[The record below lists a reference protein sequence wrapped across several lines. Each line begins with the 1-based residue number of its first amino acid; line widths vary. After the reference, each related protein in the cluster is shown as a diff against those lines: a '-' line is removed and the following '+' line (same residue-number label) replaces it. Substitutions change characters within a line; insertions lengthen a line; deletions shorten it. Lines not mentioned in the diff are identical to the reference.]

1 MDKKIVDCR
10 GLSCPRPVLETKKV
24 LDEFQGEDVD
34 VILDNETACE
44 NVSLFAAGRNW
55 KVTDISREE
64 KIIRL
69 SLRRQSVEACETN
82 PSPRIKQETF
92 LVYFSSETIGRGD
105 DELGRL
111 LMRSFIKS
119 LSDTP
124 PLPKRMLFLNSGVK
138 LATEGSLVLD
148 ALKEFEARGV
158 EILSCGTCLDYF
170 RLKDK
175 IGVGKVTNMFDII
188 SSLQTFDRVVQP

>member
-24 LDEFQGEDVD
+24 LDEFQGEDID

-55 KVTDISREE
+55 LVNNIIREGE
-64 KIIRL
+64 VIRL
-69 SLRRQSVEACETN
+69 SLRRQSIEACATT
-82 PSPRIKQETF
+82 PSPQAKQETL
-92 LVYFSSETIGRGD
+92 LVYFSSDVIGRGD

-119 LSDTP
+119 LLDTP
-124 PLPKRMLFLNSGVK
+124 PLPERMIFLNSGVK

-175 IGVGKVTNMFDII
+175 LGVGKVTNMFDII
-188 SSLQTFDRVVQP
+188 SSLQTFDKVVQP

>member
-24 LDEFQGEDVD
+24 LDEFQGKDVD

-55 KVTDISREE
+55 LVNN
-64 KIIRL
+64 IIREGEVIHL
-69 SLRRQSVEACETN
+69 SLRRQTVEACEIE
-82 PSPRIKQETF
+82 PSDRTKQETF
-92 LVYFSSETIGRGD
+92 LVYFSSEMIGRGD

-119 LSDTP
+119 LFDTP
-124 PLPKRMLFLNSGVK
+124 PLPKRMIFLNSGVK
-138 LATEGSLVLD
+138 LATEGSPVLD

-158 EILSCGTCLDYF
+158 EIFSCGTCLDYF

-175 IGVGKVTNMFDII
+175 LGVGKVTNMFDII
-188 SSLQTFDRVVQP
+188 SSLQTFDKVVQP

>member
-1 MDKKIVDCR
+1 MDKKIIDCR

-24 LDEFQGEDVD
+24 LDEFQGEDVE
-34 VILDNETACE
+34 VILDDETACQ
-44 NVSLFAAGRNW
+44 NVSLFASGRNW
-55 KVTDISREE
+55 KVIDINREG

-69 SLRRQSVEACETN
+69 SLRRQAVDACEST

-92 LVYFSSETIGRGD
+92 LVYISSEMIGRGD

-111 LMRSFIKS
+111 LMRSFVKS
-119 LSDTP
+119 LFETP
-124 PLPKRMLFLNSGVK
+124 PLPKRMIFLNSGVK

-158 EILSCGTCLDYF
+158 EIFSCGTCLDYF
-170 RLKDK
+170 GLKDK
-175 IGVGKVTNMFDII
+175 LRVGNVTNMFDII
-188 SSLQTFDRVVQP
+188 SSLQTFDKVVQP